1 MQQTVVI
8 SDPAV
13 AAVALD
19 PVRARILRTLAE
31 PGSASTLAPV
41 LGLSRQNV
49 NHHLRAL
56 EAHGLVEL
64 VQERRRGNMTER
76 VMQAVAGAFVV
87 SPQAWA
93 LLAPD
98 PDRAPD
104 RLSAQWLLALGA
116 RLVRDV
122 GTLLTGAD
130 RAGRRVATFA
140 VDGEISFASPEHR
153 AEFTR
158 ELADAVAGLVAR
170 HHDGTAEGARP
181 HRLVVGLHP
190 TVAADPEPL
199 GPDLT
204 RPDPTPP
211 DPTPT
216 SREDT
221 R

>member
-1 MQQTVVI
+1 MQPMAVI

-19 PVRARILRTLAE
+19 PVRARMLRALSE

-64 VQERRRGNMTER
+64 VEQRRRGNMTER
-76 VMQAVAGAFVV
+76 VMRAVAGAFVV

-98 PDRAPD
+98 PDRNPD

-140 VDGEISFASPEHR
+140 VDGEVRFASPERR

-158 ELADAVAGLVAR
+158 ELGDAVAGLVAR
-170 HHDGTAEGARP
+170 YHDETATDGRP

-190 TVAADPEPL
+190 TVA
-199 GPDLT
+199 
-204 RPDPTPP
+204 PTV
-211 DPTPT
+211 T
-216 SREDT
+216 EDT

>member
-1 MQQTVVI
+1 MVI

-19 PVRARILRTLAE
+19 PVRARLLRALAE
-31 PGSASTLAPV
+31 PGSASTLAPT

-64 VQERRRGNMTER
+64 VEERRRGNMTER
-76 VMQAVAGAFVV
+76 VMRAVAGAFVV
-87 SPQAWA
+87 SPQAWT

-98 PDRAPD
+98 PGRHPD

-122 GTLLTGAD
+122 GTLITGAD
-130 RAGRRVATFA
+130 RAGQRVATFA
-140 VDGEISFASPEHR
+140 VDGEVRFASAADR

-158 ELADAVAGLVAR
+158 ELGEAVADLVAR
-170 HHDGTAEGARP
+170 HHDPDADGGRP
-181 HRLVVGLHP
+181 HRIVVGLHP
-190 TVAADPEPL
+190 SVRTPEE
-199 GPDLT
+199 
-204 RPDPTPP
+204 TP
-211 DPTPT
+211 
-216 SREDT
+216 
-221 R
+221 

>member
-1 MQQTVVI
+1 MQPMAVI

-19 PVRARILRTLAE
+19 PVRARMLRALSE

-64 VQERRRGNMTER
+64 VEQRRRGNMTER
-76 VMQAVAGAFVV
+76 VMRAVAGAFVV
-87 SPQAWA
+87 SPEAWA

-98 PDRAPD
+98 PDRNPD

-140 VDGEISFASPEHR
+140 VDGEVRFASPER
-153 AEFTR
+153 RTEFTR
-158 ELADAVAGLVAR
+158 ELGDAVAGLVAR
-170 HHDGTAEGARP
+170 YHDETDTDGRP

-190 TVAADPEPL
+190 TVA
-199 GPDLT
+199 
-204 RPDPTPP
+204 PTV
-211 DPTPT
+211 T
-216 SREDT
+216 EDT

>member
-1 MQQTVVI
+1 MQQTAVI

-19 PVRARILRTLAE
+19 PVRARMLRALAE
-31 PGSASTLAPV
+31 PGSATTLAPV

-56 EAHGLVEL
+56 ESHGLVEL
-64 VQERRRGNMTER
+64 VEERRRGNMTER

-98 PDRAPD
+98 PDRNPD

-122 GTLLTGAD
+122 GTLITGAD

-140 VDGEISFASPEHR
+140 IDGEVRFASAERR
-153 AEFTR
+153 AEFAR
-158 ELADAVAGLVAR
+158 ELGDAVAGLVAR
-170 HHDGTAEGARP
+170 YHDADAEGGRP
-181 HRLVVGLHP
+181 HRLVVGLHA
-190 TVAADPEPL
+190 TVAPPGA
-199 GPDLT
+199 
-204 RPDPTPP
+204 PT
-211 DPTPT
+211 T
-216 SREDT
+216 EDT
-221 R
+221 A

>member
-1 MQQTVVI
+1 MQQTAVI

-19 PVRARILRTLAE
+19 PVRARMLRALTE
-31 PGSASTLAPV
+31 PGSATTLAPV

-56 EAHGLVEL
+56 ESHGLVQL
-64 VQERRRGNMTER
+64 VEERRRGNMTER

-98 PDRAPD
+98 PDRSPD

-122 GTLLTGAD
+122 GNLITGAD
-130 RAGRRVATFA
+130 RAGQRVATFA
-140 VDGEISFASPEHR
+140 VDGEIRFASPERR

-170 HHDGTAEGARP
+170 YHDENAEGGRP

-190 TVAADPEPL
+190 TVAAADTTA
-199 GPDLT
+199 G
-204 RPDPTPP
+204 
-211 DPTPT
+211 TPT
-216 SREDT
+216 DTEDP